1 MGDSQR
7 IMTRIKSPFRKT
19 KFEMPELKQAYIEGD
34 IQKTHFKAA
43 NELVSTPIRNI
54 DGIVE

>member
-7 IMTRIKSPFRKT
+7 IMTRIKSPFKKT

-34 IQKTHFKAA
+34 I
-43 NELVSTPIRNI
+43 
-54 DGIVE
+54 